1 MPEHRCN
8 GFKATGEQC
17 KRVVNES
24 FSYCYAHD
32 PNTLEERRRNAVKSG
47 KGNAQKELRNLK
59 RRLSKLF
66 DDVLEGKIDTRRAAV
81 AANVSNALARVHTVS
96 LQIKEVEELEGR
108 IEELESSLREEADR
122 W

>member
-1 MPEHRCN
+1 MHDDLGLVASRADER
-8 GFKATGEQC
+8 
-17 KRVVNES
+17 KRV
-24 FSYCYAHD
+24 A
-32 PNTLEERRRNAVKSG
+32 AIAG

-81 AANVSNALARVHTVS
+81 AANVSNALARVHTMT
-96 LQIKEVEELEGR
+96 LQVKEVEE
-108 IEELESSLREEADR
+108 IEARLIELEESLKEDAAR